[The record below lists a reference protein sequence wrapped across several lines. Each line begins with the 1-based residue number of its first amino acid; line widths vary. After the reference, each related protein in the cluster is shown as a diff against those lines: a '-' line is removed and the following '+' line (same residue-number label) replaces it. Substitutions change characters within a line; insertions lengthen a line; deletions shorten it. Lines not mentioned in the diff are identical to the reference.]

1 MFKVPRAETIA
12 KMLSTSTVFRHA
24 EREYEWL
31 EVGGLCL
38 IREADLIKVLSI

>member
-12 KMLSTSTVFRHA
+12 EMLSTSTVFRHV

-31 EVGGLCL
+31 EVCGLCI
-38 IREADLIKVLSI
+38 IREEDLRKLL